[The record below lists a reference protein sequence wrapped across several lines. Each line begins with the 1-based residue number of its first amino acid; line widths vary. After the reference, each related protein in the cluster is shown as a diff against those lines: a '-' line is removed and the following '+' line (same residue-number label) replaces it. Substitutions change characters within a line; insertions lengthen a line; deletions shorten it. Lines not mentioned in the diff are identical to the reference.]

1 MNNVLYKIDGNG
13 KVASSKKA
21 ADVNGWYKDGDNYYY
36 SSDGT
41 FVVGQL
47 KKIGAKWYGFS
58 NTGVMYSNTTASI
71 DGNLYGFDGSGYMVT
86 GWYENSNG
94 YYYYFGSDG
103 KAYQGLKTIGSKKYY
118 FNPSMA
124 VSSKW
129 TENGNLYVAD
139 KAGYVTVY
147 SGADGWVNDRYYVA
161 NGKLVKE
168 GWKKIDGKLYYF
180 NTDGKMVT
188 SQSVR
193 KIEDGVEK
201 YYLVG
206 SNGRRVTKKGWHQ
219 TNYKYFDDYSGKAY
233 TFKGWYYVYS
243 DKSLATGIK
252 KIGGKKYLFT
262 NSGLLVR
269 NDISNVFNPKTG
281 QYALYAANKNGELFT
296 KKGKT
301 TFTHVETF
309 RSSSSQSEYSVKI
322 TVYVTSGGKL
332 YTGLK
337 KISGKYYYFDPMML
351 TNCSRDVDGVR
362 YFFGKNGACTKTL
375 DVSAW

>member
-1 MNNVLYKIDGNG
+1 M
-13 KVASSKKA
+13 AH
-21 ADVNGWYKDGDNYYY
+21 
-36 SSDGT
+36 
-41 FVVGQL
+41 L
-47 KKIGAKWYGFS
+47 KKIMALGMTAAAVASLMPMTTLAAHYSEWVEKDGKWYYYDDIGAKVKYDS
-58 NTGVMYSNTTASI
+58 VE
-71 DGNLYGFDGSGYMVT
+71 
-86 GWYENSNG
+86 YEG
-94 YYYYFGSDG
+94 EEG
-103 KAYQGLKTIGSKKYY
+103 KKYY
-118 FNPSMA
+118 VLDGTGARVTKKGWYTTKYRYNIFY
-124 VSSKW
+124 SK
-129 TENGNLYVAD
+129 TKFETKYYLR
-139 KAGYVTVY
+139 
-147 SGADGWVNDRYYVA
+147 SDGSCTT
-161 NGKLVKE
+161 